1 MTRTRDGRGTNSQLR
16 GPRLPATPPKLS
28 KRAGQLV
35 FVMPNKRALSDDAY
49 AEFKKARISIAS
61 LIDKQAE
68 LKLIGPKATSEQLI
82 ELESVQLKLESERC
96 AAIAFAAVIAKDS
109 EVGENSKLFTNADQ
123 GFIEKVTKTKLTL
136 KDWVVEED
144 TSVVPSDV
152 LRQIFQKI
160 GDVVSIYKEAGR
172 RFFLN
177 EFLVDVVSR
186 EQFRNA
192 LGIHP
197 EYEFSV
203 RAFSDAGEQ
212 SQLSGVADYAI
223 GRSERTSRL
232 SGKDPQKEFHL
243 IVAEAK
249 RDWPNE
255 SFWQCVAQ
263 TAALYKARKDAR
275 KRVCKVWGIL
285 SNAELWRFIH
295 IDESGQLHATK
306 PLYLNI
312 GAYDERE
319 VLTIYRHIYHIVQ
332 AAFDASPPPSP
343 EGPDRARSSVKAGK

>member
-1 MTRTRDGRGTNSQLR
+1 M
-16 GPRLPATPPKLS
+16 PKRPLQDS
-28 KRAGQLV
+28 A
-35 FVMPNKRALSDDAY
+35 FAY
-49 AEFKKARISIAS
+49 KKARISITS
-61 LIDKQAE
+61 LIDQQAALE
-68 LKLIGPKATSEQLI
+68 VIGSKATSEQLI
-82 ELESVQLKLESERC
+82 ELKAVKLKLESERA
-96 AAIAFAAVIAKDS
+96 AAIDFAAVMVKDS
-109 EVGENSKLFTNADQ
+109 EVGENSRLVTNVDQ
-123 GFIEKVTKTKLTL
+123 GFIEKVTATKLSL
-136 KDWVVEED
+136 IDWIVPED

-160 GDVVSIYKEAGR
+160 GNVVSIYKEAGR

-177 EFLVDVVSR
+177 AFLVDIVSR

-243 IVAEAK
+243 LVAEAK

-319 VLTIYRHIYHIVQ
+319 ILTIYRHIYHIVN
-332 AAFDASPPPSP
+332 AAFNASPPPSP
-343 EGPDRARSSVKAGK
+343 EEPSRARPSCNAGK

>member
-1 MTRTRDGRGTNSQLR
+1 M
-16 GPRLPATPPKLS
+16 PKRPLQDS
-28 KRAGQLV
+28 A
-35 FVMPNKRALSDDAY
+35 FEAY
-49 AEFKKARISIAS
+49 KKARISITS
-61 LIDKQAE
+61 LIDQQAALE
-68 LKLIGPKATSEQLI
+68 VIGSKATSEQLI
-82 ELESVQLKLESERC
+82 ELKAVKLKLESERA
-96 AAIAFAAVIAKDS
+96 AAIDFAAVMVKDS
-109 EVGENSKLFTNADQ
+109 EVGETSRLVTNVDQ
-123 GFIEKVTKTKLTL
+123 GFIEKVTATKLSL
-136 KDWVVEED
+136 IDWIVPED

-160 GDVVSIYKEAGR
+160 GNVVSIYKEAGR

-177 EFLVDVVSR
+177 EFLVDIVSR

-232 SGKDPQKEFHL
+232 SGKDPPKEIHL

-263 TAALYKARKDAR
+263 TAALYKARKDAG
-275 KRVCKVWGIL
+275 KKACNVWGIL
-285 SNAELWRFIH
+285 SNAELWRFVH
-295 IDESGQLHATK
+295 IDETGQLHATK
-306 PLYLNI
+306 PLYLNL
-312 GAYDERE
+312 GAYNECE
-319 VLTIYRHIYHIVQ
+319 VLKIYRHIYHIVN
-332 AAFDASPPPSP
+332 AAFNASPPPSP
-343 EGPDRARSSVKAGK
+343 EEPSRARPSFNAGK